1 MRDRNRHLLEWWQCR
16 LPRVAV
22 HDMEGRY
29 SSHRAWTVRSQLPVA
44 AEDAEH
50 TEASGSRLKSAPPRL
65 CLVDGPGESGPHG
78 QEWETIQV

>member
-78 QEWETIQV
+78 QEWVTIQV